1 MKDQRKSLTIAAAAA
16 ACILATV
23 PVCAST
29 SSDTADGQIRAF
41 DGIED
46 LSPEDPAFWAIL
58 DAMPSDPGPVSYVV
72 DLLDW
77 DGEILDSRI
86 CQYGDRLDDV
96 RVPETWTDGEYTYQ
110 FSRWDP
116 ELPEII
122 TGSMA
127 FTAVY
132 QKTTD
137 SVSCPDMPEQE
148 TSDPITKAASDRSN
162 DIPPDRVTQ
171 VSSTSY
177 DVTRFHV
184 ETPTPSPEAAAP
196 PTGTPLPQKTAI
208 EGPSD
213 PEDPGPD
220 ADPIIALLAEMNVT
234 ITETPT
240 EIPHPSPAG
249 LTERTGSTFSL
260 QSDPDPYA
268 EEAADEDINASE
280 KMIDTP
286 APAQLQTESRT
297 KTKTKTRTRTKTRA
311 KTDIKKSRQEPV
323 PISTGQIPREPQ
335 ATSCTTPLPER
346 SVSDISPLHA
356 LLASSVISSGTL
368 WLKNKKEKNR

>member
-16 ACILATV
+16 ACILAAV

-41 DGIED
+41 DGIGD
-46 LSPEDPAFWAIL
+46 LSPEDPAFWEIL

-148 TSDPITKAASDRSN
+148 TSDPIAKAASDRSN

-220 ADPIIALLAEMNVT
+220 ADPIIALLTEINVT
-234 ITETPT
+234 IT
-240 EIPHPSPAG
+240 EIPHPSPAE

-260 QSDPDPYA
+260 QSDPDTYA
-268 EEAADEDINASE
+268 EEAANEDINASE
-280 KMIDTP
+280 KMTDTP
-286 APAQLQTESRT
+286 APAQLETES
-297 KTKTKTRTRTKTRA
+297 KTKTKTRA
-311 KTDIKKSRQEPV
+311 KTDIKKSRQESV